1 MGRRWN
7 LRDKLTRSIVMKKK
21 KHSFGLDNTNIGN
34 GWFVLTPLQVHDRIG
49 ATRCFLGEGRQ
60 VRSRE

>member
-7 LRDKLTRSIVMKKK
+7 LRDKLTRGIVMKKK
-21 KHSFGLDNTNIGN
+21 TFIWVGQHKYRQWVVCAH
-34 GWFVLTPLQVHDRIG
+34 PLQVHDRIG

>member
-7 LRDKLTRSIVMKKK
+7 LRDKLTRGIVMKKK

-34 GWFVLTPLQVHDRIG
+34 GWFVPTPSKFMIELVPQDG
-49 ATRCFLGEGRQ
+49 F
-60 VRSRE
+60 